1 MAPAEL
7 LEAAGTAGGYM
18 GPCGI
23 DPEKAIVVCDQSV
36 MKMHNFC
43 CGANEE
49 GYHFINVNPGR
60 DFTPAFVA
68 DIRLM
73 QEGDPCPRCGGK
85 IAKARGIEVGQVFKL
100 FTKYSEKLNATY
112 LDENGKANPMYM
124 GCYGIGVGRTM
135 AAAVEQNNDK
145 DGIIWPVEIAPYHV
159 IVVPI
164 NIKDE
169 AVKEKAFA
177 IYNELKKAGIEVIL
191 DDRDER
197 PGVKFKDADLIGYP
211 VRVVIG
217 KKTLDNGQIE
227 VKARK
232 TGNVQMLPADDFVDG
247 IRTVLEELRKSE

>member
-1 MAPAEL
+1 
-7 LEAAGTAGGYM
+7 
-18 GPCGI
+18 
-23 DPEKAIVVCDQSV
+23 
-36 MKMHNFC
+36 
-43 CGANEE
+43 
-49 GYHFINVNPGR
+49 
-60 DFTPAFVA
+60 
-68 DIRLM
+68 
-73 QEGDPCPRCGGK
+73 
-85 IAKARGIEVGQVFKL
+85 
-100 FTKYSEKLNATY
+100 
-112 LDENGKANPMYM
+112 
-124 GCYGIGVGRTM
+124 M

-247 IRTVLEELRKSE
+247 IRTVLEELKKSE

>member
-1 MAPAEL
+1 
-7 LEAAGTAGGYM
+7 
-18 GPCGI
+18 
-23 DPEKAIVVCDQSV
+23 
-36 MKMHNFC
+36 
-43 CGANEE
+43 
-49 GYHFINVNPGR
+49 
-60 DFTPAFVA
+60 
-68 DIRLM
+68 
-73 QEGDPCPRCGGK
+73 
-85 IAKARGIEVGQVFKL
+85 
-100 FTKYSEKLNATY
+100 
-112 LDENGKANPMYM
+112 MYM

-247 IRTVLEELRKSE
+247 IRTVLEELKNRNKGDADSYRRMNPCFLKLLLKYL

>member
-1 MAPAEL
+1 M
-7 LEAAGTAGGYM
+7 
-18 GPCGI
+18 
-23 DPEKAIVVCDQSV
+23 
-36 MKMHNFC
+36 
-43 CGANEE
+43 
-49 GYHFINVNPGR
+49 
-60 DFTPAFVA
+60 
-68 DIRLM
+68 
-73 QEGDPCPRCGGK
+73 
-85 IAKARGIEVGQVFKL
+85 
-100 FTKYSEKLNATY
+100 
-112 LDENGKANPMYM
+112 
-124 GCYGIGVGRTM
+124 
-135 AAAVEQNNDK
+135 
-145 DGIIWPVEIAPYHV
+145 

-232 TGNVQMLPADDFVDG
+232 TGEMKMLSADDFVDG
-247 IRTVLEELRKSE
+247 IKAMLEELKK

>member
-1 MAPAEL
+1 
-7 LEAAGTAGGYM
+7 
-18 GPCGI
+18 
-23 DPEKAIVVCDQSV
+23 
-36 MKMHNFC
+36 
-43 CGANEE
+43 
-49 GYHFINVNPGR
+49 
-60 DFTPAFVA
+60 
-68 DIRLM
+68 M

-112 LDENGKANPMYM
+112 LDENGKANPMFM

-169 AVKEKAFA
+169 AVKEKAFTVYA
-177 IYNELKKAGIEVIL
+177 ELKKAGIEVIL

-247 IRTVLEELRKSE
+247 IRTVLEELKKSE

>member
-1 MAPAEL
+1 
-7 LEAAGTAGGYM
+7 
-18 GPCGI
+18 
-23 DPEKAIVVCDQSV
+23 
-36 MKMHNFC
+36 
-43 CGANEE
+43 
-49 GYHFINVNPGR
+49 
-60 DFTPAFVA
+60 
-68 DIRLM
+68 
-73 QEGDPCPRCGGK
+73 
-85 IAKARGIEVGQVFKL
+85 
-100 FTKYSEKLNATY
+100 
-112 LDENGKANPMYM
+112 MYM

-145 DGIIWPVEIAPYHV
+145 DGIIWPVEIAPFHV

-177 IYNELKKAGIEVIL
+177 IYYELKKAGIEVIL

-232 TGNVQMLPADDFVDG
+232 TGNVQMLPADDYVDG
-247 IRTVLEELRKSE
+247 IRSVLEELKKSE